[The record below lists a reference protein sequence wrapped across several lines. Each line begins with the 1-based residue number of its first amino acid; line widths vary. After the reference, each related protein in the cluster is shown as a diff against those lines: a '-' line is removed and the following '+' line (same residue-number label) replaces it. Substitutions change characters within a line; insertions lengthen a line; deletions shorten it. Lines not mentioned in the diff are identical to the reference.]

1 MTLTG
6 GYLYPRLRTMLGP
19 VCEMMLSRVSADVA
33 VMGVGGVL
41 KTGFFNSNTLVVE
54 PERRMIDASGK
65 LIIVADH
72 TKFGR
77 GTVFH
82 LAPLHMADVVVS
94 DVGLADE
101 YREMLEGQSVEVR
114 LA

>member
-1 MTLTG
+1 
-6 GYLYPRLRTMLGP
+6 
-19 VCEMMLSRVSADVA
+19 
-33 VMGVGGVL
+33 
-41 KTGFFNSNTLVVE
+41 
-54 PERRMIDASGK
+54 MIHASGK

-94 DVGLADE
+94 DVRFSQSSQRSCGRSPALPPSLPHFGSYRSFRTTNDE
-101 YREMLEGQSVEVR
+101 SASGT
-114 LA
+114 